1 MLGANVWHWWIG
13 IALLLVSLIFLVML
27 VVGYMKFV
35 SSQKYPSAKQQRAR
49 HSDL

>member
-1 MLGANVWHWWIG
+1 MLVANVWHWWIG
-13 IALLLVSLIFLVML
+13 IALLLVSLIFVILL
-27 VVGYMKFV
+27 VVSYMKFV

>member
-1 MLGANVWHWWIG
+1 MLVANVWHWWIG
-13 IALLLVSLIFLVML
+13 IALLLVSLIFVVVL
-27 VVGYMKFV
+27 VVSYMKFV

>member
-13 IALLLVSLIFLVML
+13 IALVVVSVIFLIVL

-35 SSQKYPSAKQQRAR
+35 SSQKYPSAKQRRAR
-49 HSDL
+49 RTDL

>member
-13 IALLLVSLIFLVML
+13 IALVLVSVVFLIVL

-35 SSQKYPSAKQQRAR
+35 SSQKYPSAKQRRAR
-49 HSDL
+49 RTDL

>member
-27 VVGYMKFV
+27 VVGYLKFV

>member
-13 IALLLVSLIFLVML
+13 IALVLLSVVFLIVL
-27 VVGYMKFV
+27 VVSYMKFV

-49 HSDL
+49 HTDL